1 MEEVL
6 RDVDVVAIDVVAD
19 VGVLR
24 DVDIV
29 QGVVKDP
36 PVPRP
41 SVCQTGYNYHPTSA
55 ENTNQTIHDPF
66 TLFKQ
71 EPLTLIELLPL
82 SGNIPRCCE

>member
-6 RDVDVVAIDVVAD
+6 RDVDAAAD
-19 VGVLR
+19 VDVLR

-41 SVCQTGYNYHPTSA
+41 SVCQTGYNYHPTST
-55 ENTNQTIHDPF
+55 ENSNQTIHD
-66 TLFKQ
+66 LFRLVKQ
-71 EPLTLIELLPL
+71 EPLTLIDLLHL

>member
-6 RDVDVVAIDVVAD
+6 RDVDVVADVDAAIDVVAD
-19 VGVLR
+19 VDVLR

-41 SVCQTGYNYHPTSA
+41 SVCQTGYNYHPTST
-55 ENTNQTIHDPF
+55 ENTNQTIHDP
-66 TLFKQ
+66 
-71 EPLTLIELLPL
+71 
-82 SGNIPRCCE
+82 